1 MKGTIIFQIN
11 YLKTVTNMKYLKLI
25 IFLFFSHSVFSQN
38 LESLKELDTIYVCFN
53 YGKHEYISD
62 YSKIEKKNEFNE
74 NIKKYTYEL
83 NSKNTLTF
91 IYNKYKDFDSYEK
104 NIVTDIKIV
113 KKKFLRKNKN
123 IILSI
128 DFFIENG
135 FKETFF
141 KALYGK
147 VIYIIDKGEIK
158 KGKVKLKQVSV
169 MSNYI
174 EE

>member
-1 MKGTIIFQIN
+1 
-11 YLKTVTNMKYLKLI
+11 MKYLKLI
-25 IFLFFSHSVFSQN
+25 VFLFFSHSVFSQN

-53 YGKHEYISD
+53 YGKYEYRSD
-62 YSKIEKKNEFNE
+62 YSKIEKKNEFW
-74 NIKKYTYEL
+74 KDFKTYRFEL
-83 NSKNTLTF
+83 NTSNSVTF
-91 IYNKYKDFDSYEK
+91 NYNKYKDFDAFEN
-104 NIVTDIKIV
+104 NIKTDIKIV

-123 IILSI
+123 IILDI
-128 DFFIENG
+128 DFFIKNG

-141 KALYGK
+141 TALYGK
-147 VIYIIDKGEIK
+147 TIYIIDKGEIK